1 MEEKEIKSAD
11 SPNEQAAPPNSRGGG
26 CLRTMAYG
34 SVIIFFGILSF
45 AVIVFVMGMN
55 KTNESVVEPVSNLV
69 RQLTLPVT
77 PVILPNPATIV
88 REINDLSRLE
98 TASYEYEKVITAE
111 TKQEILW
118 GTLGESMVFV
128 AHGKVIAGV
137 DFAEMAVEDMQV
149 YDPQTVYV
157 YLPEAKLF
165 DDIPVLDN
173 ERSFVA
179 DRDTGIFT
187 RADPQLET
195 QVRVAAE
202 KAILEAA
209 DESEIL
215 ERANLNAKRIYS
227 INFLGGL
234 GFVNVIFHRQRPDT
248 APPIFKKCRRD
259 LLSLQR
265 LPNRKTELNRA
276 LIMGPILLI
285 NLPCVTPPHVR

>member
-1 MEEKEIKSAD
+1 
-11 SPNEQAAPPNSRGGG
+11 
-26 CLRTMAYG
+26 MAYG

-98 TASYEYEKVITAE
+98 TASYDYEKVITAE

-215 ERANLNAKRIYS
+215 ERANLNAKEYM

-234 GFVNVIFHRQRPDT
+234 GFVNVIFTDKRPDT
-248 APPIFKKCRRD
+248 APPYIQEVPKGFV
-259 LLSLQR
+259 
-265 LPNRKTELNRA
+265 
-276 LIMGPILLI
+276 
-285 NLPCVTPPHVR
+285 VTPEAPQP